1 MKVFKFGGASMKDAT
16 AVKNVCDIIGAYPNQ
31 KLIVVVS
38 AIGKTTNQFEELV
51 SAYYSNDELR
61 YKDSLNNIKQF
72 HFEIINQLQ
81 IESSESLLNDLNDVF
96 EHLSRLF
103 SHPKVENRPYQ
114 YDQVVSF
121 GEFLS
126 CKILTSYLISTGIK
140 ATWLDARKLIR
151 TDSSYQ
157 NGQIDWETTITLCK
171 QSLLPLF
178 EHVDLTIT
186 QGFIGHTA
194 EGHTTTLGREGSDYS
209 AGILAYCCNAEDVT
223 IWKDV
228 PGMLNADPKFFKD
241 TKLLESISYNEA
253 IELSYYGASV
263 IHPKTVQP
271 LQQKN
276 IPLFVKSFLNPKAQ
290 GTIISSDAHRD
301 SQIPSYI
308 VKFDQVLVTISPKD
322 FSFIAEKQLTD
333 IFEALS
339 KMQVTINLMQNSAVN
354 FSILIDRNKIDLD
367 QLNLQLSNLYHIKYN
382 ENLELVTIRHFNE
395 RIIEEMKGEKLCLL
409 EQKTRTT
416 ARFVLGNI
424 N

>member
-1 MKVFKFGGASMKDAT
+1 MKVFKFGGASMKDAS
-16 AVKNVCDIIGAYPNQ
+16 AVKNVGEIIAGYPKQ

-38 AIGKTTNQFEELV
+38 AIGKTTNRFEEV
-51 SAYYSNDELR
+51 VRAYYSNDEAG
-61 YKDSLNNIKQF
+61 YEDSLNNIKEF
-72 HFEIINQLQ
+72 HFEIINQLE
-81 IESSESLLNDLNDVF
+81 IESSENLLNELNDVF
-96 EHLSRLF
+96 EHLSQLF
-103 SHPKVENRPYQ
+103 SHPKAENRAFQ
-114 YDQVVSF
+114 YDHIVSF
-121 GEFLS
+121 GELLS
-126 CKILTSYLISTGIK
+126 CKILTAYLKSTGMK
-140 ATWLDARKLIR
+140 ATWLDARKIIR
-151 TDSSYQ
+151 TDSTYQ
-157 NGQIDWETTITLCK
+157 NGQIDWENTITFCN

-178 EHVDLTIT
+178 EHVDLTII

-194 EGHTTTLGREGSDYS
+194 EGNTTTLGREGSDYS
-209 AGILAYCCNAEDVT
+209 AGILAYCCKAEDVT

-241 TKLLESISYNEA
+241 TKLLESISYKEA

-276 IPLFVKSFLNPKAQ
+276 IPLFVKSFLNPKAE
-290 GTIISSDAHRD
+290 GTTISSDAQRD
-301 SQIPSYI
+301 AQIPSYI
-308 VKFDQVLVTISPKD
+308 VKFDQILVTISPKD
-322 FSFIAEKQLTD
+322 FSFIAEKQLTE

-339 KMQVTINLMQNSAVN
+339 IMQVTINLMQNSAVN

-367 QLNLQLSNLYHIKYN
+367 QLNLRLSNHYHIKYN
-382 ENLELVTIRHFNE
+382 ENLELVTIRHFND